1 MDRRDINFYAD
12 GDPIAGWFYPPRDA
26 SSPAIVMAHGYS
38 AVKEQYLDN
47 YAEVFAKAGFAV
59 LVFDHACFGASGGT
73 PRQQV
78 DPERQR
84 RGYRDAITWVK
95 NQTGIDADRIG
106 IWGSSFSGGHV
117 LAVAALDRRVK
128 AVVAQVPMISGS
140 KVARRTRGSQ
150 QATALS
156 DRLRE
161 DRRGR
166 IAGEPS
172 GLIPVV
178 APDEDSICALP
189 GPEAHAFF
197 SGSQARAPR
206 WRNEVTLRSIEF
218 ALENE
223 PAFFI
228 PALRAAV
235 LIIVSEGDS
244 LTRDDLAEDAFEQIN
259 APKKLVRV
267 QGGHFSPYVEQF
279 ATTSAEAC
287 AWFSEHLR

>member
-1 MDRRDINFYAD
+1 
-12 GDPIAGWFYPPRDA
+12 
-26 SSPAIVMAHGYS
+26 MAHGFS
-38 AVKEQYLDN
+38 AVKGQYLGE
-47 YAEVFAKAGFAV
+47 YAKVFAAAGFAV
-59 LVFDHACFGASGGT
+59 SVFDHAGFGASGGL

-84 RGYRDAITWVK
+84 RSYRDAITWIK
-95 NQTGIDADRIG
+95 NQPGIDASRTG

-117 LAVAALDRRVK
+117 LAVSALDRRVK

-150 QATALS
+150 HATALS

-166 IAGEPS
+166 IAGAPS
-172 GLIPVV
+172 ALIPVV
-178 APDEDSICALP
+178 TLDEDSICALP
-189 GPEAHAFF
+189 GSDAHAFF
-197 SGSQARAPR
+197 TGSQTRAPE

-223 PAFFI
+223 PAFFV
-228 PALRAAV
+228 PAIRAAV
-235 LIIVSEGDS
+235 LVIVSEGDS
-244 LTRDDLAEDAFEQIN
+244 LTPDDLAEEAFEHIM
-259 APKKLVRV
+259 APKKLVRL
-267 QGGHFSPYVEQF
+267 QGGHFSPYTDQF

-287 AWFSEHLR
+287 VWFCEHL